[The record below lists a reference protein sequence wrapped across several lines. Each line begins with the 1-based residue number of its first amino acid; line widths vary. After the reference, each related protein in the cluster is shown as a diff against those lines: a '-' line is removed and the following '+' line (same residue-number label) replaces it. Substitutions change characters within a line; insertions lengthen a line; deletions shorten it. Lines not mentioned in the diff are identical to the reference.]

1 MRDPYT
7 VLGVARNA
15 SEADVKKAFRKLAKK
30 YHPDSNADDPKAK
43 DKFAEI
49 GSAYEILSDKEKRG
63 QFDRGEIDAEGKP
76 KYQGFEGFD
85 QGFARGPGAGGF
97 RWSSSG
103 GAGGINTDD
112 ILKDI
117 FGGRAG
123 FGRTSGFGDGRQAG
137 PAPARGEDVAVA
149 ARVSLEELARG
160 DKVRVSLPNGKQV
173 DFTVPQT
180 MREGEK
186 RRLKGQGA
194 PGRAGGPAGDAIVT
208 LEIARHPLFTVDGDD
223 LRLELPIGLD
233 EAVLGAKVRT
243 PTLTGMVALTVP
255 ANASGGRTL
264 RVKGKGLARAGGGHG
279 DLLVSLRIVL
289 PEGGDADLAEL
300 MERWREANRYSVR
313 GTEFER

>member
-15 SEADVKKAFRKLAKK
+15 SEADIKKAFRKLAKK

-49 GSAYEILSDKEKRG
+49 GAAYEILSDKEKRG
-63 QFDRGEIDAEGKP
+63 QYDRGEIDAEGKP

-85 QGFARGPGAGGF
+85 QGFGPGQGGGF
-97 RWSSSG
+97 RWSSAG
-103 GAGGINTDD
+103 GPGGINTDD
-112 ILKDI
+112 ILKEI

-123 FGRTSGFGDGRQAG
+123 FGRSGFGDGRQAG
-137 PAPARGEDVAVA
+137 PRPARGEDVTVVA
-149 ARVSLEELARG
+149 RASLEELARG
-160 DKVRVSLPNGKQV
+160 DKVRLTLPNGKQV
-173 DFTVPQT
+173 DFAVPPT
-180 MREGEK
+180 MRAGEK

-194 PGRAGGPAGDAIVT
+194 PGMAGGPAGDAIVV
-208 LEIARHPLFTVDGDD
+208 LEIARHPLFTVEGDD
-223 LRLELPIGLD
+223 LRLELPVTLD

-243 PTLTGMVALTVP
+243 PTLSGMVALTVP
-255 ANASGGRTL
+255 ANASAGRTL

-289 PEGGDADLAEL
+289 PESGDGELAAL
-300 MERWREANRYSVR
+300 MESWRDRERYRVR
-313 GTEFER
+313 GPEYER